1 VGSGLKD
8 VLQARTFI
16 LIAMLA
22 VIALISVFSVLR
34 ERR

>member
-1 VGSGLKD
+1 LKD

-22 VIALISVFSVLR
+22 VIALISAFSVIK